1 MEAQTANPDILLIDD
16 VYFMYFRGQQGGHDR
31 IGLATVRESAFD
43 GVTWEIHAEP
53 VIDVGQPGDPDEIH
67 VLDPAAVQVDGKIH
81 LYYSAVCPECPRSV
95 CLAVSSDGVRFEK
108 HSDNPVVIGG

>member
-67 VLDPAAVQVDGKIH
+67 VLDPAALIIRLFPPAKSEIAVDFCH
-81 LYYSAVCPECPRSV
+81 YDRS
-95 CLAVSSDGVRFEK
+95 E
-108 HSDNPVVIGG
+108 H